1 MTQFSNTHDRGTK
14 QSGRVSTTNYYNT
27 FIQVA
32 PDCPT
37 NIPEV
42 PPVTATPTVA
52 ALQHR
57 LIMERPYGLTSDDII
72 FGVAAIRAD
81 IPVCDHEAER
91 ARFFSKGQP
100 CMRASALSKRYGWG
114 THHDAQG
121 RVALYGVGTP
131 EYERLAAD
139 PQITQKLAMRSSRA

>member
-1 MTQFSNTHDRGTK
+1 
-14 QSGRVSTTNYYNT
+14 VSTTNYYNT

-37 NIPEV
+37 NTPEV

-57 LIMERPYGLTSDDII
+57 LIMERPYRLTSDDII
-72 FGVAAIRAD
+72 FGVVAIRAD
-81 IPVCDHEAER
+81 IPGSDLEAER

-100 CMRASALSKRYGWG
+100 CMRASVLSKRYGWG